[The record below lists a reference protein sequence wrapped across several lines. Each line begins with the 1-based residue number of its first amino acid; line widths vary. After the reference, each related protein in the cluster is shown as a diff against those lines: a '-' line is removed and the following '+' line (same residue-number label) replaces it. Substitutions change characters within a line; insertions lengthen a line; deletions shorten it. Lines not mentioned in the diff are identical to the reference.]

1 MKRKEQFMDYMSS
14 LYDNL
19 EFELKNENIIKIL
32 KNKMTTTELDTHKSY
47 SDRVYL
53 VSFVLNYGE
62 YESVKEWLDNDK

>member
-32 KNKMTTTELDTHKSY
+32 KNKMNIH
-47 SDRVYL
+47 L
-53 VSFVLNYGE
+53 VSLFRTSLLYLSSALRF
-62 YESVKEWLDNDK
+62 YFDLFF